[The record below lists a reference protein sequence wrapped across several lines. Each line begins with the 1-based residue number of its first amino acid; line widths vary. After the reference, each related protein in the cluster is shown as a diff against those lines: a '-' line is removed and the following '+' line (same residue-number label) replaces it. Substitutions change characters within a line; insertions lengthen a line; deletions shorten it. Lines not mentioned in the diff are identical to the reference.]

1 MRLKEIAF
9 EVRVST
15 DRRSDSGHLFNPA
28 PVSNLPPTAYRLR
41 SPASSLLP
49 QLIHSSLLT
58 TMIYLH
64 LTDTAAIDARK
75 VINDLFRRPR
85 PKPPEENGGAVPV
98 PVPVK

>member
-1 MRLKEIAF
+1 
-9 EVRVST
+9 
-15 DRRSDSGHLFNPA
+15 
-28 PVSNLPPTAYRLR
+28 
-41 SPASSLLP
+41 
-49 QLIHSSLLT
+49 
-58 TMIYLH
+58 MIYLH